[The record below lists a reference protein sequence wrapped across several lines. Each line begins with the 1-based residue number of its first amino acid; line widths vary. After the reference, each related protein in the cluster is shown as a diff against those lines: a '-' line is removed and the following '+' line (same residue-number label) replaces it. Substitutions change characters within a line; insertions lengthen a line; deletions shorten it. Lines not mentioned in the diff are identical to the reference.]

1 MKFFFIAIPFLVSPL
16 WSQVEVAELP
26 EDLAKKTTSLNPQFL
41 IFGKSQATEDKK
53 IPLLIYLHG
62 AGGVGDEI
70 RKVERQPRRLLETIK
85 RRATSVSASCLKP

>member
-53 IPLLIYLHG
+53 IRKKEA
-62 AGGVGDEI
+62 AGFQQTLTFFLNI
-70 RKVERQPRRLLETIK
+70 
-85 RRATSVSASCLKP
+85 